1 MPAISTAIQYER
13 LNAANWGHWR
23 SQLLRLETQTYEPS
37 RQDTPETL
45 EKIICHEKGVS
56 LAAINGVQ
64 LAGFCLGAPLEAF
77 SHIRGPAEDSLRGSA
92 TVLYAADTLVDDEY
106 RGQGIGRKLKAHQID
121 AARSEGF
128 EQVSGRNRAGLAD
141 AMWRLNSSLG
151 ARAVHI
157 IEKDYQDGI
166 EPDLCIYYRI
176 ALSAP

>member
-1 MPAISTAIQYER
+1 MQYER
-13 LNAANWGHWR
+13 LNAVNWDHWR
-23 SQLLRLETQTYEPS
+23 PQMLHLEARTYEPS

-45 EKIICHEKGVS
+45 EKIVCNEKGVS
-56 LAAINGVQ
+56 LAAIDNKR

-77 SHIRGPAEDSLRGSA
+77 AHVRGPAEDSLRGSA
-92 TVLYAADTLVDDEY
+92 TVLYAADTLVDDDY
-106 RGQGIGRKLKAHQID
+106 RGQGIGRELKTRQID
-121 AARSEGF
+121 AAWSEGF
-128 EQVSGRNRAGLAD
+128 RQVSGRNRAGLAD
-141 AMWRLNSSLG
+141 TMWRLNSSLG

>member
-1 MPAISTAIQYER
+1 MPVISTAIQYER

-23 SQLLRLETQTYEPS
+23 SQMLRLETQTYEPS

-45 EKIICHEKGVS
+45 EKIISNEKGVS
-56 LAAINGVQ
+56 LVAINGEQ

-77 SHIRGPAEDSLRGSA
+77 AHVRGPAEDSLRGSA
-92 TVLYAADTLVDDEY
+92 TVLYAADTLVDDDY
-106 RGQGIGRKLKAHQID
+106 RGQGIGRELKVRQID
-121 AARSEGF
+121 AAQSEGF
-128 EQVSGRNRAGLAD
+128 EQVSGRNRAGLAN

-157 IEKDYQDGI
+157 IEKDYRDGI

-176 ALSAP
+176 PL

>member
-1 MPAISTAIQYER
+1 MQYER
-13 LNAANWGHWR
+13 LNTANWDHWR
-23 SQLLRLETQTYEPS
+23 PQMLRLEARTYEPS

-45 EKIICHEKGVS
+45 GKIVCNEKGVS
-56 LAAINGVQ
+56 LAAIDNKQ

-77 SHIRGPAEDSLRGSA
+77 AHVRGPAEDPLRGSA
-92 TVLYAADTLVDDEY
+92 TVLYAADTLVDDDY
-106 RGQGIGRKLKAHQID
+106 RGQGIGRELKTRQID
-121 AARSEGF
+121 AAWSEGF
-128 EQVSGRNRAGLAD
+128 QQVSGRNRAGLAD
-141 AMWRLNSSLG
+141 AMWQLNSSLG

>member
-1 MPAISTAIQYER
+1 MQYER
-13 LNAANWGHWR
+13 LNAVNWDHWR
-23 SQLLRLETQTYEPS
+23 PQMLHLEARTYEPS

-45 EKIICHEKGVS
+45 EKIVCNEKGVS
-56 LAAINGVQ
+56 LAAIDNKR

-77 SHIRGPAEDSLRGSA
+77 AHVRGPAEDPLRGSA
-92 TVLYAADTLVDDEY
+92 TVLYAADTLVDDDY
-106 RGQGIGRKLKAHQID
+106 RGQGIGRELKTRQID
-121 AARSEGF
+121 AAWSEGF
-128 EQVSGRNRAGLAD
+128 RQVSGRNRAGLAD
-141 AMWRLNSSLG
+141 TMWQLNSSLG

>member
-1 MPAISTAIQYER
+1 MQYER
-13 LNAANWGHWR
+13 LNTANWDHWR
-23 SQLLRLETQTYEPS
+23 PQMLRLEARTYEPS

-45 EKIICHEKGVS
+45 GKIVCNEKGVS
-56 LAAINGVQ
+56 LAAIDNKQ

-77 SHIRGPAEDSLRGSA
+77 AHVRGPAEDPLRGSA
-92 TVLYAADTLVDDEY
+92 TVLYAADTLVDDDY
-106 RGQGIGRKLKAHQID
+106 RGQGIGRELKTRQID
-121 AARSEGF
+121 AAWSEGF
-128 EQVSGRNRAGLAD
+128 QQVSGRNRAGLAD
-141 AMWRLNSSLG
+141 AMWQLNRSLG

>member
-1 MPAISTAIQYER
+1 MQYER
-13 LNAANWGHWR
+13 LNAVNWDHWR
-23 SQLLRLETQTYEPS
+23 PQMLHLEARTYEPS

-45 EKIICHEKGVS
+45 EKIVCNEKGVS
-56 LAAINGVQ
+56 LAAIDNKR

-77 SHIRGPAEDSLRGSA
+77 AHVRGPAEDPLRGTA
-92 TVLYAADTLVDDEY
+92 TVLYAADTLVDDDY
-106 RGQGIGRKLKAHQID
+106 RGQGIGRELKTRQID
-121 AARSEGF
+121 AAWSEGF
-128 EQVSGRNRAGLAD
+128 RQVSGRNRAGLAD
-141 AMWRLNSSLG
+141 TMWQLNSSLG

>member
-1 MPAISTAIQYER
+1 MQYER
-13 LNAANWGHWR
+13 LNAANWDHWR
-23 SQLLRLETQTYEPS
+23 PQMLHLEARTYEPS

-45 EKIICHEKGVS
+45 EKIVCNEKGVS
-56 LAAINGVQ
+56 LAAIDNKR

-77 SHIRGPAEDSLRGSA
+77 AHVRGPAEDPLRGSA
-92 TVLYAADTLVDDEY
+92 TVLYAADTLVDDDY
-106 RGQGIGRKLKAHQID
+106 RGQGIGRELKTRQIN

-128 EQVSGRNRAGLAD
+128 RQVSGRNRAGLAD
-141 AMWRLNSSLG
+141 TMWQLNSSLG

>member
-1 MPAISTAIQYER
+1 MQYER
-13 LNAANWGHWR
+13 LNAVNWDHWR
-23 SQLLRLETQTYEPS
+23 PQMLHLEARTYEPS

-45 EKIICHEKGVS
+45 EKIVCNEKGVS
-56 LAAINGVQ
+56 LAAIDNKR

-77 SHIRGPAEDSLRGSA
+77 AHVRGPAEDPLRGSA
-92 TVLYAADTLVDDEY
+92 TVLYAADTLVDDDY
-106 RGQGIGRKLKAHQID
+106 RGQGIGRELKTRQID
-121 AARSEGF
+121 AAWSEGF
-128 EQVSGRNRAGLAD
+128 RQVSGRNRAGLAD
-141 AMWRLNSSLG
+141 AMWQLNSSLG